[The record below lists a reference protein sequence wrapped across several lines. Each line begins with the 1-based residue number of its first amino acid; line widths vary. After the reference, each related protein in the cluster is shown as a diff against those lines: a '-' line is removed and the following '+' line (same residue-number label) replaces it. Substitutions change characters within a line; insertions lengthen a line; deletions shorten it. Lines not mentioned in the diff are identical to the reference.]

1 MRTKHIQTCV
11 RNTFILIRW
20 HENAA
25 ALVLSSHGGGVYSCV
40 YCGDGSEV
48 RDRAASRSRRSLLR
62 RLRLPLGSSV
72 TPSPAAAAAPALS
85 RDTRGAFAT
94 ARSSG
99 ANRRILR
106 VMVPISHGRLGYQ
119 VQGIS
124 AMSRLCR
131 VPSGRMR
138 AVVHTTC
145 RYYCGSSKYRLV
157 YQVHCVSV
165 MPWLPRVLNATVP
178 TTWAD
183 RLHD

>member
-1 MRTKHIQTCV
+1 MRTKHIQTCM

-72 TPSPAAAAAPALS
+72 TPSPAAAAAPALL
-85 RDTRGAFAT
+85 RDTRTFAT